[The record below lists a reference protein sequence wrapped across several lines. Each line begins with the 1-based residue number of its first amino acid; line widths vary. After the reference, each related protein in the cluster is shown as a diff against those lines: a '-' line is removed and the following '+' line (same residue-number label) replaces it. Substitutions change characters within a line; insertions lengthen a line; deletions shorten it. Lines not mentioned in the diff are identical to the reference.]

1 MNKEKQALLLK
12 LGEPHKGVK
21 MEFQRRY
28 DDQGLVAVL
37 ISSGFGAGWST
48 WAHDGEREAL
58 LFDCR
63 LVDYVLSRGSEGL
76 ETYTEELGYTS
87 YTGGA
92 REVRIEWLEQG
103 TRFYVEEYDGSESI
117 RTFDH
122 LSHVA

>member
-1 MNKEKQALLLK
+1 
-12 LGEPHKGVK
+12 
-21 MEFQRRY
+21 MEFERRY

-48 WAHDGEREAL
+48 WAHDHEREGL
-58 LFDCR
+58 LFDSR
-63 LVDYVLSRGSEGL
+63 LVDYVLAQGSEGL
-76 ETYTEELGYTS
+76 ADYAESLGYTS

-92 REVRIEWLEQG
+92 RDVQIEWLESG